1 MKKPEPKL
9 PPSMRKVD
17 AFVNAGGEVAAEK
30 TEKPASDKLIVSY
43 TLRVYSS
50 KLEELAAVR
59 DARKAEKLAEGK
71 PDRNTISVH
80 SLLLEAIDSFLKQEA
95 KRVVKKAAGKSVKK

>member
-30 TEKPASDKLIVSY
+30 TEKPAGDKLIVSY

-95 KRVVKKAAGKSVKK
+95 KRAVKKAATKSVKE